1 MPVCGCG
8 RRGASWRQLLGSDG
22 FVRAGRQRAV
32 VRRLARRLG
41 GGVGGRFGGIAR
53 LQLAPEPPEVGIVDT
68 VGGESQQGLLQVF
81 ACRAVQAGGVAQ
93 PFHHA
98 GVRQPAGVGL
108 VGAVH
113 DEGQRALLRRAGG
126 ADADAQPA
134 RMVGAGQ
141 HLAPPQHAEL
151 LLDHMAGH
159 AEGHAVTAAAAVEP
173 EHQPGIVPGAAVDA
187 GIEVEA
193 AVVAVHRGALALGVH
208 HHRVPDQRAVAEY
221 PDIAAQRGI
230 MGAARQ
236 RIGQRLLQRGLGQQR
251 GRNRG
256 AAQRGAQPVG
266 FEVLSRDAHAASINQ
281 SGVPGGPGKCHK
293 WHFYSELSESAV
305 ALWAPD
311 NGRGRVPPL
320 PCAIAVRRRGLS
332 GVRPARNAA
341 QCGAMARRW
350 RRRVLTMGPQSNP
363 GGTCD
368 GTYAYGGVRQRQG
381 I

>member
-8 RRGASWRQLLGSDG
+8 RGASWRQLLGSDV
-22 FVRAGRQRAV
+22 FVRAGRQREV
-32 VRRLARRLG
+32 VRRPG
-41 GGVGGRFGGIAR
+41 GRFGGRFGGIAR
-53 LQLAPEPPEVGIVDT
+53 LQLAPEPPEVGIVDA
-68 VGGESQQGLLQVF
+68 VGGQSQQGLLQVF

-108 VGAVH
+108 VGTVH
-113 DEGQRALLRRAGG
+113 DEGQRALLRRVGG

-141 HLAPPQHAEL
+141 HLAAPQHAEF

-159 AEGHAVTAAAAVEP
+159 AKYHAVAAAAAVEP

-221 PDIAAQRGI
+221 PDIAAQLGI
-230 MGAARQ
+230 VGAARQ

-266 FEVLSRDAHAASINQ
+266 FEVLSRDGHAASINQ
-281 SGVPGGPGKCHK
+281 SSGPGGPGKCHK
-293 WHFYSELSESAV
+293 WHFCSELSESAV
-305 ALWAPD
+305 RVWVPD
-311 NGRGRVPPL
+311 NGQGCVVPL
-320 PCAIAVRRRGLS
+320 PLAMAVRRPSLS
-332 GVRPARNAA
+332 GVRPARIAL
-341 QCGAMARRW
+341 RW

>member
-22 FVRAGRQRAV
+22 FARPGRQLAV
-32 VRRLARRLG
+32 VRRLACGAG
-41 GGVGGRFGGIAR
+41 GGLGGIAR
-53 LQLAPEPPEVGIVDT
+53 LQLAPEPPEVGVVDT
-68 VGGESQQGLLQVF
+68 VGGQSQQGLLQVF
-81 ACRAVQAGGVAQ
+81 ARRAVEPGGVAQ

-98 GVRQPAGVGL
+98 GVRQAAGVGL
-108 VGAVH
+108 VGTVH
-113 DEGQRALLRRAGG
+113 DEGQRALLGRAGG

-141 HLAPPQHAEL
+141 HLAAPQHAEL

-159 AEGHAVTAAAAVEP
+159 AERHAMAAAAAVQP
-173 EHQPGIVPGAAVDA
+173 QHQAGIVPGAAVDA
-187 GIEVEA
+187 GIEIEA

-230 MGAARQ
+230 VGAARQ
-236 RIGQRLLQRGLGQQR
+236 CIGQRLLQRRLGQQR

-266 FEVLSRDAHAASINQ
+266 FEVLSRDAHGASINQ
-281 SGVPGGPGKCHK
+281 SRVPGGQGKCHK
-293 WHFYSELSESAV
+293 WHFYSEMSESAAGV
-305 ALWAPD
+305 WGPD
-311 NGRGRVPPL
+311 NGLGRVAPL
-320 PCAIAVRRRGLS
+320 PLAMAVRCRALS
-332 GVRPARNAA
+332 SVRPARI
-341 QCGAMARRW
+341 ARRW

>member
-22 FVRAGRQRAV
+22 FVAAGRQRQL
-32 VRRLARRLG
+32 RRLARGLG
-41 GGVGGRFGGIAR
+41 GRSGGGFGGIAR
-53 LQLAPEPPEVGIVDT
+53 LQLAPEPSEVGIVDA
-68 VGGESQQGLLQVF
+68 VGGQPQQGLLQVF
-81 ACRAVQAGGVAQ
+81 ACRAEQARGVAQ

-108 VGAVH
+108 VRTVH

-141 HLAPPQHAEL
+141 HFAAPQHAEL

-159 AEGHAVTAAAAVEP
+159 AEHHAVAAAAAVEP
-173 EHQPGIVPGAAVDA
+173 EHQSGIVPGAPVDA

-221 PDIAAQRGI
+221 PHIAAERAI
-230 MGAARQ
+230 VGAARQ
-236 RIGQRLLQRGLGQQR
+236 RIGQRLLQRRFGQQR

-281 SGVPGGPGKCHK
+281 SSVPGGAGKCHK
-293 WHFYSELSESAV
+293 WHFCSELSESALRV
-305 ALWAPD
+305 WAPD
-311 NGRGRVPPL
+311 NGSGRVPSLPL
-320 PCAIAVRRRGLS
+320 AMTVRRGALS
-332 GVRPARNAA
+332 AIRPARI
-341 QCGAMARRW
+341 ARRW

-368 GTYAYGGVRQRQG
+368 GTYAYGGIRQRQG